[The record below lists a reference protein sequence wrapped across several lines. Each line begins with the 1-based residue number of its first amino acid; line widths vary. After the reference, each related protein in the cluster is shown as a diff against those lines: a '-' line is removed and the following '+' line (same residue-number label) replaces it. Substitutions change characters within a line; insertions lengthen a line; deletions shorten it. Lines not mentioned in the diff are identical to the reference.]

1 MTLRRVYARPPAL
14 ASVCALAYAPGTM
27 IERTKPDLRA
37 PTTTCSARLTE
48 SGERA
53 LRKHA
58 GKLCAQRSD
67 GQRALLVW
75 ALRQHGHNID
85 DDRADRTLGEGF
97 YAPGSE
103 HRGDHKATRA
113 AYRAK
118 QKAADA

>member
-1 MTLRRVYARPPAL
+1 MLQ
-14 ASVCALAYAPGTM
+14 GDM
-27 IERTKPDLRA
+27 DERTKPDLRA
-37 PTTTCSARLTE
+37 PTTTCSARLTA

-75 ALRQHGHNID
+75 ALRQHGHMIE

-97 YAPGSE
+97 FAPGE
-103 HRGDHKATRA
+103 EYRGDHKIARA
-113 AYRAK
+113 DYRAK
-118 QKAADA
+118 QADS

>member
-1 MTLRRVYARPPAL
+1 MD
-14 ASVCALAYAPGTM
+14 
-27 IERTKPDLRA
+27 ERTKPDLRA
-37 PTTTCSARLTE
+37 PTTTCSARLTA

-58 GKLCAQRSD
+58 GKLCALRSD

-75 ALRQHGHNID
+75 ALRQHGHMIE

-103 HRGDHKATRA
+103 HRTDHKATRA